1 MKAVSYK
8 QRNGAHKGLVTRTST
23 WSFMVSESTASQW
36 ALILCCCCSLTKAC
50 STLCNPMNCSMPG
63 FSVLHYFQEFAQTH
77 VHWAGDAVQP
87 SHPLLSP
94 SPPACHL
101 SQHQGLSSE
110 SALHIRCPN
119 YWTFG
124 FSISPSNEY
133 SGLVSFRIDWFD
145 CLAVQGTLQSLFQHR
160 NSKAAIL
167 QHSAFFMIQLSHL
180 CMTTGWDYVSF
191 LQFQVSEPFA
201 LKLLKSNSL
210 FFFFSLS

>member
-8 QRNGAHKGLVTRTST
+8 QRNGGHKGLVTRTST
-23 WSFMVSESTASQW
+23 WSFTVSESTASPMSSDS
-36 ALILCCCCSLTKAC
+36 LLLFLTKAC

-77 VHWAGDAVQP
+77 VHWAGAAVQP

-110 SALHIRCPN
+110 SALHIRWPN
-119 YWTFG
+119 YWSFG

-145 CLAVQGTLQSLFQHR
+145 CLAVQGTLKRIFSSTIIQKQQFFNTQPSLWY
-160 NSKAAIL
+160 NSHTCA
-167 QHSAFFMIQLSHL
+167 
-180 CMTTGWDYVSF
+180 W
-191 LQFQVSEPFA
+191 
-201 LKLLKSNSL
+201 LLEKP
-210 FFFFSLS
+210 